1 MKLSKLLKELYNVIL
16 TVGTRGSKL
25 ALAQTQRVLKQ
36 IQVLHPHLEFNLKV
50 IKTLGDKEHGKPL
63 FTIDSKG
70 IFEKEIDQQVVSGE
84 VDFAVHSL
92 KDVPILEQQT
102 GTVIAAI
109 PKRDSQCD
117 VFISKNNI
125 PLKDLPKGAVVGTGS
140 LRRLA
145 EVKFV
150 RPDLDVEPIRGNVDT
165 RIGKVRK
172 GELAGIVIAEAGL
185 ERMDL
190 KNEITERLP
199 LEQFPSAAGQGA
211 IAIVAKEG
219 NKNVIALLQGME
231 DKASRAEITAER
243 SLVLA
248 LEGGCRVPI
257 GAVGQA
263 KGEELSLFGCIYSLK
278 TRKKISAHAKGN
290 LSQANEL
297 GRCVGEELISQG
309 AKDFEKEWRETY
321 GTW

>member
-1 MKLSKLLKELYNVIL
+1 MIL

-25 ALAQTQRVLKQ
+25 ALAQTNRTLQQIKQ
-36 IQVLHPHLEFNLKV
+36 KRPDVEFKLKV
-50 IKTLGDKEHGKPL
+50 IKTIGDKEHGKPL
-63 FTIDSKG
+63 FAIDCKG

-92 KDVPILEQQT
+92 KDVPIVEQQT
-102 GTVIAAI
+102 GTVLAAI

-117 VFISKNNI
+117 VFISKGKVLLNA
-125 PLKDLPKGAVVGTGS
+125 LPKGAVVGTGS

-145 EVKFV
+145 EIKFI

-165 RIGKVRK
+165 RIGKVHK

-185 ERMDL
+185 ERMDIT
-190 KNEITERLP
+190 NEITERLP
-199 LEQFPSAAGQGA
+199 LDQFPSAAGQGA

-219 NKNVIALLQGME
+219 NTDVIEVLRSVE
-231 DKASRAEITAER
+231 DEATRAEITAER
-243 SLVLA
+243 SLVLK

-263 KGEELSLFGCIYSLK
+263 NGNNLSLFGCIFSL
-278 TRKKISAHAKGN
+278 TEQKKISASVKGTLAQAK
-290 LSQANEL
+290 EL
-297 GRCVGEELISQG
+297 GRKVGEDLIKQG
-309 AKDFEKEWRETY
+309 AAEFEKEWREKY
-321 GTW
+321 GVW